1 MYWTA
6 SENVAELNDTIC
18 AVATRAGG
26 ALGVVRV
33 SGPDAIRI
41 TDSIFRSASGHP
53 LASAAPYTLTFG
65 QITDADGTVIDQV
78 LVSVFRAPRSFTG
91 QDSTEISCHGS
102 AYILQ
107 KVSQLLISKGCRQ
120 AGPGEFTQR
129 AFLNGKMDLSQAEAV
144 ADLIASTSAASHR
157 LAMNQMKGG
166 FSRELRNLRDRL
178 LQFTSLIELELDFS
192 EEDVEFADRTQLEQ
206 LAAQIDQII
215 TRLADSFSTGDA
227 IRNGVPVAIIGQ
239 TNTGK
244 STLLNQLLHDDRAL
258 VSDIQGTTRDSIED
272 TTTIGGVLFRF
283 IDTAG
288 IRQTTDTVES
298 MGIERSYQ
306 KARQASIILWMTD
319 ASHPA
324 DTETEQTIKRLA
336 EGKHLII
343 IHNKCD
349 DSATLRTPT
358 DTEVWISAKYGYGM
372 EALGDLL
379 VKAAAIP
386 QISEQDVIVTNMRH
400 YESLIKAQE
409 CIQRVR
415 QGLTDRISG
424 DFLSQ
429 DIRQCIHHLSTIT
442 GDITTDDILGN
453 IFQHFCIGK

>member
-1 MYWTA
+1 MT
-6 SENVAELNDTIC
+6 LNDDTIC
-18 AVATRAGG
+18 AVATRPGG
-26 ALGVVRV
+26 ALGIVRV
-33 SGPDAIRI
+33 SGPEAIRL
-41 TDSIFRSASGHP
+41 TDSIFRAASGHP
-53 LASAAPYTLTFG
+53 LASAAPYTLSFG
-65 QITDADGTVIDQV
+65 QIVDGTGSIIDEV
-78 LVSVFRAPRSFTG
+78 LISVFRAPHSFTG

-102 AYILQ
+102 AYILEQ
-107 KVSQLLISKGCRQ
+107 VCRLLLEAGCRQ
-120 AGPGEFTQR
+120 AEPGEFTQR
-129 AFLNGKMDLSQAEAV
+129 AFLAGKMDLSQAEAV
-144 ADLIASTSAASHR
+144 ADLIASTSAASHH

-166 FSRELRNLRDRL
+166 FSRELRNLRDQL

-192 EEDVEFADRTQLEQ
+192 EEDVEFADRSQLEQ
-206 LAAQIDQII
+206 LAKQIDQII
-215 TRLADSFSTGDA
+215 GRLADSFSTGDA
-227 IRNGVPVAIIGQ
+227 IRNGVPVAIIGE

-288 IRQTTDTVES
+288 LRQTTDTVES
-298 MGIERSYQ
+298 MGIERSYR
-306 KARQASIILWMTD
+306 KAREASIILWMTD
-319 ASHPA
+319 ASHPVDEA
-324 DTETEQTIKRLA
+324 TRQTISKLSQ
-336 EGKHLII
+336 GKHLIT

-349 DSATLRTPT
+349 DPASAPAPT
-358 DTEVWISAKYGYGM
+358 DSEVWISAKYGYGM
-372 EALGDLL
+372 EALNDLL

-386 QISEQDVIVTNMRH
+386 QISEQDVIVTNLRH
-400 YESLIKAQE
+400 YESLVKAQE
-409 CIQRVR
+409 CIRRVR

>member
-1 MYWTA
+1 MT
-6 SENVAELNDTIC
+6 EINDTIC
-18 AVATRAGG
+18 AVATRQGG

-41 TDSIFRSASGHP
+41 TDSIFNSASHHP
-53 LASAAPYTLTFG
+53 LASASPYTLSYG
-65 QITDADGTVIDQV
+65 QIIDKDGTPVDDV
-78 LVSVFRAPRSFTG
+78 LVSVFRAPHSFTG

-107 KVSQLLISKGCRQ
+107 HVCRLLIDAGCRQ
-120 AGPGEFTQR
+120 AEPGEYTQR

-166 FSRELRNLRDRL
+166 FSRELRALRDQL

-192 EEDVEFADRTQLEQ
+192 EEDVEFADRSQLEQ
-206 LAAQIDQII
+206 LATNIDELI
-215 TRLADSFSTGDA
+215 TRLADSFSTGNA

-298 MGIERSYQ
+298 MGIERSYR
-306 KARQASIILWMTD
+306 KAREASIILWMTD
-319 ASHPA
+319 EKHPS
-324 DTETEQTIKRLA
+324 DPETESKILELSA
-336 EGKHLII
+336 GKHLIRV
-343 IHNKCD
+343 HNKCD
-349 DSATLRTPT
+349 DAKSLPRPT
-358 DTEVWISAKYGYGM
+358 DTDVWISAKYGYG
-372 EALGDLL
+372 LQGLNDLL

-386 QISEQDVIVTNMRH
+386 EIGEQDVIVTNMRH
-400 YESLIKAQE
+400 YESLVKAQE
-409 CIQRVR
+409 CIRRVR

-424 DFLSQ
+424 EFLSQ

-442 GDITTDDILGN
+442 GDITTDEILGN

>member
-1 MYWTA
+1 MTI
-6 SENVAELNDTIC
+6 NDDTIC
-18 AVATRAGG
+18 AVATRPGG
-26 ALGVVRV
+26 ALGIVRV
-33 SGPDAIRI
+33 SGPEAIRL
-41 TDSIFRSASGHP
+41 TDSIFRAASGHP
-53 LASAAPYTLTFG
+53 FASAAPYTLSYG
-65 QITDADGTVIDQV
+65 QIVDTDGSTVDDV
-78 LVSVFRAPRSFTG
+78 LISVFRAPHSFTG

-120 AGPGEFTQR
+120 AEPGEYTQR
-129 AFLNGKMDLSQAEAV
+129 AFLAGKMDLSQAEAV

-166 FSRELRNLRDRL
+166 FSRELRNLRDQL
-178 LQFTSLIELELDFS
+178 LKFTSLIELELDFS
-192 EEDVEFADRTQLEQ
+192 EEDVEFADRSQLEQ
-206 LAAQIDQII
+206 LAEQIDQII
-215 TRLADSFSTGDA
+215 GRLADSFSTGDA
-227 IRNGVPVAIIGQ
+227 IRNGVPVAIIGE

-288 IRQTTDTVES
+288 IRQTTDAVES
-298 MGIERSYQ
+298 MGIERSYR
-306 KARQASIILWMTD
+306 KAREASIILWMTD

-324 DTETEQTIKRLA
+324 DDATRQTIGELSQ
-336 EGKHLII
+336 GKHLIT

-349 DSATLRTPT
+349 DPASAPAPT
-358 DTEVWISAKYGYGM
+358 DSEVWISAKYGYGM
-372 EALGDLL
+372 EALSDLL

-386 QISEQDVIVTNMRH
+386 EISDQDVIVTNLRH

-409 CIQRVR
+409 CIRRVR
-415 QGLTDRISG
+415 QGLSDRISG

-429 DIRQCIHHLSTIT
+429 DIRQCIHHLSSIT
-442 GDITTDDILGN
+442 GDITTDQILGN
-453 IFQHFCIGK
+453 IFSHFCIGK

>member
-1 MYWTA
+1 VT
-6 SENVAELNDTIC
+6 LNDDTIC
-18 AVATRAGG
+18 AVATRPGG
-26 ALGVVRV
+26 ALGIVRV
-33 SGPDAIRI
+33 SGPEAIRL
-41 TDSIFRSASGHP
+41 TDSIFRAASGHP
-53 LASAAPYTLTFG
+53 LASAAPYTLSFG
-65 QITDADGTVIDQV
+65 QIVDGTGSIIDEV
-78 LVSVFRAPRSFTG
+78 LISVFRAPHSFTG

-102 AYILQ
+102 AYILEQ
-107 KVSQLLISKGCRQ
+107 VCRLLLEAGCRQ
-120 AGPGEFTQR
+120 AEPGEFTQR
-129 AFLNGKMDLSQAEAV
+129 AFLAGKMDLSQAEAV
-144 ADLIASTSAASHR
+144 ADLIASTSAASHH

-166 FSRELRNLRDRL
+166 FSRELRNLRDQL

-192 EEDVEFADRTQLEQ
+192 EEDVEFADRSQLEQ
-206 LAAQIDQII
+206 LAKQIDQII
-215 TRLADSFSTGDA
+215 GRLADSFSTGDA
-227 IRNGVPVAIIGQ
+227 IRNGVPVAIIGE

-288 IRQTTDTVES
+288 LRQTTDTVES
-298 MGIERSYQ
+298 MGIERSYR
-306 KARQASIILWMTD
+306 KAREASIILWMTD
-319 ASHPA
+319 ASHPVDEA
-324 DTETEQTIKRLA
+324 TRQTISKLSQ
-336 EGKHLII
+336 GKHLIT

-349 DSATLRTPT
+349 DPASAPAPT
-358 DTEVWISAKYGYGM
+358 DSEVWISAKYGYGM
-372 EALGDLL
+372 EALNDLL

-386 QISEQDVIVTNMRH
+386 QISEQDVIVTNLRH
-400 YESLIKAQE
+400 YESLVKAQE
-409 CIQRVR
+409 CIRRVR

>member
-1 MYWTA
+1 
-6 SENVAELNDTIC
+6 
-18 AVATRAGG
+18 
-26 ALGVVRV
+26 VVRV

-41 TDSIFRSASGHP
+41 TDSIFRSASRHP
-53 LASAAPYTLTFG
+53 LASAAPYSLCYG
-65 QITDADGTVIDQV
+65 QITDASGNAVDDV
-78 LVSVFRAPRSFTG
+78 LVSIFRAPHSFTG

-107 KVSQLLISKGCRQ
+107 KVCQLLIDAGCRQ
-120 AGPGEFTQR
+120 AEPGEFTQR
-129 AFLNGKMDLSQAEAV
+129 AFMNGKMDLSQAEAV

-166 FSRELRNLRDRL
+166 FSRELRSLRDQL

-192 EEDVEFADRTQLEQ
+192 EEDVEFADRSQLEQ
-206 LAAQIDQII
+206 LAANIDELI
-215 TRLADSFSTGDA
+215 TRLAESFSTGNA
-227 IRNGVPVAIIGQ
+227 IRKGVPVAIIGQ

-288 IRQTTDTVES
+288 LRQTTDTVES
-298 MGIERSYQ
+298 MGIERSYR
-306 KARQASIILWMTD
+306 KAREASIILWMTD
-319 ASHPA
+319 EAHPA
-324 DTETEQTIKRLA
+324 DAETERKIRELSA
-336 EGKHLII
+336 GKHLIRV
-343 IHNKCD
+343 HNKCD
-349 DSATLRTPT
+349 DAATLPAPT
-358 DTEVWISAKYGYGM
+358 DTEVWISAKYGYGLK
-372 EALGDLL
+372 ELGDLL

-386 QISEQDVIVTNMRH
+386 EISQQDVIVTNLRH
-400 YESLIKAQE
+400 YESLVKAQE
-409 CIQRVR
+409 CIRRVR

-429 DIRQCIHHLSTIT
+429 DIRQCIHHLSAIT
-442 GDITTDDILGN
+442 GDITTDEVLGN
-453 IFQHFCIGK
+453 IFSHFCIGK

>member
-1 MYWTA
+1 MT
-6 SENVAELNDTIC
+6 ELNDTIC

-33 SGPDAIRI
+33 SGPDAIRL
-41 TDSIFRSASGHP
+41 TDSIFRSVSKHP
-53 LASAAPYTLTFG
+53 LASAEPYSLCYG
-65 QITDADGTVIDQV
+65 HIIDADGSAVDDV
-78 LVSVFRAPRSFTG
+78 LVSVFRAPHSFTG

-102 AYILQ
+102 AYISQ
-107 KVSQLLISKGCRQ
+107 KVCQLLIDKGCRQ
-120 AGPGEFTQR
+120 AEPGEYTQR
-129 AFLNGKMDLSQAEAV
+129 AFLAGKMDLSQAEAV

-166 FSRELRNLRDRL
+166 FSRELRSLRDQL

-192 EEDVEFADRTQLEQ
+192 EEDVEFADRSQLEQ
-206 LAAQIDQII
+206 LASQIDQVIG
-215 TRLADSFSTGDA
+215 RLADSFSTGDA

-288 IRQTTDTVES
+288 IRQTSDTVET
-298 MGIERSYQ
+298 MGIERSYR
-306 KARQASIILWMTD
+306 KAHEASIILWMTD
-319 ASHPA
+319 EQHPSDA
-324 DTETEQTIKRLA
+324 ETESKIRELS
-336 EGKHLII
+336 EGKHLIRV
-343 IHNKCD
+343 HNKCD
-349 DSATLRTPT
+349 DATSLPAPT
-358 DTEVWISAKYGYGM
+358 DTDVWISAKYGYG
-372 EALGDLL
+372 LQQLNDLL

-400 YESLIKAQE
+400 YESLVKAQE
-409 CIQRVR
+409 CIGRVR
-415 QGLTDRISG
+415 QGLADRISG

-453 IFQHFCIGK
+453 IFSHFCIGK

>member
-1 MYWTA
+1 M
-6 SENVAELNDTIC
+6 
-18 AVATRAGG
+18 
-26 ALGVVRV
+26 VRV
-33 SGPDAIRI
+33 SGPDAIRL

-53 LASAAPYTLTFG
+53 LASAAPYTLSYG
-65 QITDADGTVIDQV
+65 QIVESDGSTVDDV
-78 LVSVFRAPRSFTG
+78 LVSVFRAPHSFTG

-102 AYILQ
+102 QYILQ
-107 KVSQLLISKGCRQ
+107 KVCRLLIDAGCRQ
-120 AGPGEFTQR
+120 ANPGEYTQR
-129 AFLNGKMDLSQAEAV
+129 AFLAGKMDLSQAEAV

-166 FSRELRNLRDRL
+166 FSRELRTLRDQL

-192 EEDVEFADRTQLEQ
+192 EEDVEFADRSQLEQ
-206 LAAQIDQII
+206 LAEQIEQVI
-215 TRLADSFSTGDA
+215 TRLAQSFSTGDA

-258 VSDIQGTTRDSIED
+258 VSDVQGTTRDSIED

-288 IRQTTDTVES
+288 IRQTADTVES
-298 MGIERSYQ
+298 MGIERSYR
-306 KARQASIILWMTD
+306 KAREASIILWMTD
-319 ASHPA
+319 ESHPV
-324 DTETEQTIKRLA
+324 DPETEKTIGELSQ
-336 EGKHLII
+336 GKHLIK

-349 DSATLRTPT
+349 DAAALPAPT
-358 DTEVWISAKYGYGM
+358 DGEVWISAKYGYG
-372 EALGDLL
+372 LQQLNDLL

-400 YESLIKAQE
+400 YESLVKAQE
-409 CIQRVR
+409 CIRSVR

-442 GDITTDDILGN
+442 GDITTDDVLGN

>member
-1 MYWTA
+1 MTDI
-6 SENVAELNDTIC
+6 NDTIC

-33 SGPDAIRI
+33 SGPDAIRL
-41 TDSIFRSASGHP
+41 TDSIFRSASRHP
-53 LASAAPYTLTFG
+53 LASAAPYTLCYG
-65 QITDADGTVIDQV
+65 QIVDGTGSVIDDV

-102 AYILQ
+102 QYILQ
-107 KVSQLLISKGCRQ
+107 KVCQLLINAGCRQ
-120 AGPGEFTQR
+120 AEPGEYTQR

-166 FSRELRNLRDRL
+166 FSRELRSLRDQL

-192 EEDVEFADRTQLEQ
+192 EEDVEFADRSQLEQ
-206 LAAQIDQII
+206 LAEQIEQVI
-215 TRLADSFSTGDA
+215 TRLANSFSTGDA

-298 MGIERSYQ
+298 MGIERSYR
-306 KARQASIILWMTD
+306 KAREASIILWMTD
-319 ASHPA
+319 EAHPA
-324 DTETEQTIKRLA
+324 DAETENKILELSA
-336 EGKHLII
+336 GKHLIRV
-343 IHNKCD
+343 HNKCD
-349 DSATLRTPT
+349 DASALPQPT
-358 DTEVWISAKYGYGM
+358 DTDVWISAKYGYG
-372 EALGDLL
+372 LQQLNDLL

-386 QISEQDVIVTNMRH
+386 EISEQDVIVTNMRH

-409 CIQRVR
+409 CIRRVR
-415 QGLTDRISG
+415 QGLRDRISG

-442 GDITTDDILGN
+442 GDITTDQILGN

>member
-1 MYWTA
+1 MT
-6 SENVAELNDTIC
+6 LNDDTIC
-18 AVATRAGG
+18 AVATRPGG
-26 ALGVVRV
+26 ALGIVRV
-33 SGPDAIRI
+33 SGPEAIRL
-41 TDSIFRSASGHP
+41 TDSIFRSASKHP
-53 LASAAPYTLTFG
+53 LASANPYSLSYG
-65 QITDADGTVIDQV
+65 QIVDADGTTVDDV
-78 LVSVFRAPRSFTG
+78 LISVFRAPHSFTG

-102 AYILQ
+102 QYILQ
-107 KVSQLLISKGCRQ
+107 KVCQLLINAGCRQ
-120 AGPGEFTQR
+120 AEPGEYTQR
-129 AFLNGKMDLSQAEAV
+129 AFLAGKMDLSQAEAV

-166 FSRELRNLRDRL
+166 FSRELRNLRDQL

-192 EEDVEFADRTQLEQ
+192 EEDVEFADRSQLEQ
-206 LAAQIDQII
+206 LAEQIDQII

-298 MGIERSYQ
+298 MGIERSYR
-306 KARQASIILWMTD
+306 KAREASIILWMTD
-319 ASHPA
+319 EAHPA
-324 DTETEQTIKRLA
+324 DDETESKIRELSD
-336 EGKHLII
+336 GKYLIR

-349 DSATLRTPT
+349 DAAALPAPT
-358 DTEVWISAKYGYGM
+358 DTDVWISAKYGYGM
-372 EALGDLL
+372 EALNNLL

-400 YESLIKAQE
+400 YESLVKAQE
-409 CIQRVR
+409 CIRRVR
-415 QGLTDRISG
+415 QGLKDRISG

-429 DIRQCIHHLSTIT
+429 DIRQCIHHLSSIT
-442 GDITTDDILGN
+442 GDITTDQILGN
-453 IFQHFCIGK
+453 IFSHFCIGK

>member
-1 MYWTA
+1 VT
-6 SENVAELNDTIC
+6 LNDDTIC

-33 SGPDAIRI
+33 SGPDAIRL
-41 TDSIFRSASGHP
+41 TDSIFRSASKHP
-53 LASAAPYTLTFG
+53 LASAAPYSLCYG
-65 QITDADGTVIDQV
+65 QIVDGTGAVIDDV
-78 LVSVFRAPRSFTG
+78 LVSVFRAPHSFTG
-91 QDSTEISCHGS
+91 QDSTEIYCHGS
-102 AYILQ
+102 QYILQ
-107 KVSQLLISKGCRQ
+107 RICQLLINAGCRQ
-120 AGPGEFTQR
+120 AEPGEYTQR

-166 FSRELRNLRDRL
+166 FSRELRSLRDQL

-192 EEDVEFADRTQLEQ
+192 EEDVEFADRSQLEQ
-206 LAAQIDQII
+206 LAAQIDDII
-215 TRLADSFSTGDA
+215 TRLAQSFSTGDA

-298 MGIERSYQ
+298 MGIERSYR
-306 KARQASIILWMTD
+306 KAREASIILWMTD
-319 ASHPA
+319 EAHPA
-324 DTETEQTIKRLA
+324 DAETEKTIGELS
-336 EGKHLII
+336 EGKHLIKV
-343 IHNKCD
+343 HNKCD
-349 DSATLRTPT
+349 DAYALPQPT
-358 DTEVWISAKYGYGM
+358 DTDVWISAKYGYGL
-372 EALGDLL
+372 EQLNNLL

-386 QISEQDVIVTNMRH
+386 EISEQDVIVTNMRH

-409 CIQRVR
+409 CIRRVR
-415 QGLTDRISG
+415 QGLKDRISG

-453 IFQHFCIGK
+453 IFSHFCVGK

>member
-1 MYWTA
+1 
-6 SENVAELNDTIC
+6 
-18 AVATRAGG
+18 VATRAGG

-33 SGPDAIRI
+33 SGPDAIRL
-41 TDSIFRSASGHP
+41 TDSIFRSASRHP
-53 LASAAPYTLTFG
+53 LASAAPYTLCYG
-65 QITDADGTVIDQV
+65 QIADGTGSVIDDV

-102 AYILQ
+102 QYILQ
-107 KVSQLLISKGCRQ
+107 KVCQLLINAGCRQ
-120 AGPGEFTQR
+120 AEPGEFTQR

-166 FSRELRNLRDRL
+166 FSRELRSLRDQL

-192 EEDVEFADRTQLEQ
+192 EEDVEFADRSQLEQ
-206 LAAQIDQII
+206 LAEQIDQII
-215 TRLADSFSTGDA
+215 TRLAQSFSTGDA

-298 MGIERSYQ
+298 MGIERSYR
-306 KARQASIILWMTD
+306 KAREASIILWMTD
-319 ASHPA
+319 EKHPS
-324 DTETEQTIKRLA
+324 DPETESKILELSA
-336 EGKHLII
+336 GKHLIRV
-343 IHNKCD
+343 HNKCD
-349 DSATLRTPT
+349 DAKSLPRPT
-358 DTEVWISAKYGYGM
+358 DTDVWISAKYSYG
-372 EALGDLL
+372 LQQLNDLL

-386 QISEQDVIVTNMRH
+386 EISDQDVIVTNMRH
-400 YESLIKAQE
+400 YESLVKAQE
-409 CIQRVR
+409 CIRRVR
-415 QGLTDRISG
+415 QGLKDRISG

-442 GDITTDDILGN
+442 GDITTDQILGN
-453 IFQHFCIGK
+453 IFRHLCIGK

>member
-1 MYWTA
+1 MT
-6 SENVAELNDTIC
+6 ELNDTIC

-26 ALGVVRV
+26 ALGVVRI
-33 SGPDAIRI
+33 SGPDAIRL
-41 TDSIFRSASGHP
+41 TDSIFRSTSGHP
-53 LASAAPYTLTFG
+53 LASASPYTLSYG
-65 QITDADGTVIDQV
+65 QIINTDGTVVDDV
-78 LVSVFRAPRSFTG
+78 LVSVFRAPHSFTG

-107 KVSQLLISKGCRQ
+107 KVSQLLINKGCRQ
-120 AGPGEFTQR
+120 AEPGEYTQR

-166 FSRELRNLRDRL
+166 FSRELRNLRDQL

-192 EEDVEFADRTQLEQ
+192 EEDVEFADRSQLEQ

-288 IRQTTDTVES
+288 IRQTSDTIET
-298 MGIERSYQ
+298 MGIERSYR
-306 KARQASIILWMTD
+306 KAREASIILWMTD
-319 ASHPA
+319 AAHPA
-324 DTETEQTIKRLA
+324 DAETEQTIRELS
-336 EGKHLII
+336 EGKHLIT

-349 DSATLRTPT
+349 DPDTLPVPT
-358 DTEVWISAKYGYGM
+358 DSEVWISAKYGYGM
-372 EALGDLL
+372 EALNSLL

-409 CIQRVR
+409 CIRRVR
-415 QGLTDRISG
+415 QGLSDRISG

>member
-41 TDSIFRSASGHP
+41 TDSIFSSASGHP
-53 LASAAPYTLTFG
+53 LASAAPYTLSFG

-107 KVSQLLISKGCRQ
+107 KVIQMLISKGCRQ

-166 FSRELRNLRDRL
+166 FSRELRNLRDQL

-192 EEDVEFADRTQLEQ
+192 EEDVEFADRTRLEQ

-215 TRLADSFSTGDA
+215 TRLAYSFSTGDA

-372 EALGDLL
+372 EALNDLL
-379 VKAAAIP
+379 VNAAAIP

-415 QGLTDRISG
+415 QGLTDHISG

>member
-1 MYWTA
+1 MTDF
-6 SENVAELNDTIC
+6 NDTIC

-33 SGPDAIRI
+33 SGPDAIRL
-41 TDSIFRSASGHP
+41 TDCIFRSASKHP
-53 LASAAPYTLTFG
+53 LASAEPYSLSYG
-65 QITDADGTVIDQV
+65 QIIGADGTPVDDVI
-78 LVSVFRAPRSFTG
+78 VSVFRAPHSFTG

-102 AYILQ
+102 QYILQ
-107 KVSQLLISKGCRQ
+107 KVCQLLINAGCRQ
-120 AGPGEFTQR
+120 AQPGEYTQR
-129 AFLNGKMDLSQAEAV
+129 AFLAGKMDLSQAEAV

-166 FSRELRNLRDRL
+166 FSRQLRSLRDQL

-192 EEDVEFADRTQLEQ
+192 EEDVEFADRSQLGQ
-206 LAAQIDQII
+206 LACDIDIII

-227 IRNGVPVAIIGQ
+227 IRNGVPVAIIGR

-288 IRQTTDTVES
+288 IRRTTDAVES
-298 MGIERSYQ
+298 MGIERSYR

-319 ASHPA
+319 DSHPEDP
-324 DTETEQTIKRLA
+324 DTDKTISELSQ
-336 EGKHLII
+336 GKHLIK

-349 DSATLRTPT
+349 DASALPAPT
-358 DTEVWISAKYGYGM
+358 DSEVWISAKYGHGM
-372 EALGDLL
+372 QQLDDLL

-386 QISEQDVIVTNMRH
+386 QISEQDIIVTNMRH

-409 CIQRVR
+409 CIRRVR
-415 QGLTDRISG
+415 QGLTDHISG
-424 DFLSQ
+424 DLLSQ

-442 GDITTDDILGN
+442 GDITTDQILGN
-453 IFQHFCIGK
+453 IFSHFCVGK

>member
-1 MYWTA
+1 MT
-6 SENVAELNDTIC
+6 EINDTIC
-18 AVATRAGG
+18 AVATRQGG

-41 TDSIFRSASGHP
+41 TDSIFKSASHHP
-53 LASAAPYTLTFG
+53 LASASPYTLSYG
-65 QITDADGTVIDQV
+65 QIIDKDGTPVDDV
-78 LVSVFRAPRSFTG
+78 LVSVFRAPHSFTG

-107 KVSQLLISKGCRQ
+107 RVCRLLIDSGCRQ
-120 AGPGEFTQR
+120 AEPGEYTQR

-166 FSRELRNLRDRL
+166 FSRELRALRNQL

-192 EEDVEFADRTQLEQ
+192 EEDVEFADRSQLEQ
-206 LAAQIDQII
+206 LATNIDELI
-215 TRLADSFSTGDA
+215 TRLADSFSTGNA

-298 MGIERSYQ
+298 MGIERSYR
-306 KARQASIILWMTD
+306 KAREASIILWMTD
-319 ASHPA
+319 HAHTSNP
-324 DTETEQTIKRLA
+324 ETEQTISQLSQ
-336 EGKHLII
+336 GKYLIKV
-343 IHNKCD
+343 HNKCD
-349 DSATLRTPT
+349 HLATLPAPT
-358 DTEVWISAKYGYGM
+358 DSEVWISAKYGYGIK
-372 EALGDLL
+372 ELGDLL

-386 QISEQDVIVTNMRH
+386 EISEQDVIVTNMRH
-400 YESLIKAQE
+400 YESLVKAQE
-409 CIQRVR
+409 CIRRVR

-442 GDITTDDILGN
+442 GDITTDEILGN

>member
-1 MYWTA
+1 M
-6 SENVAELNDTIC
+6 
-18 AVATRAGG
+18 
-26 ALGVVRV
+26 
-33 SGPDAIRI
+33 
-41 TDSIFRSASGHP
+41 
-53 LASAAPYTLTFG
+53 
-65 QITDADGTVIDQV
+65 
-78 LVSVFRAPRSFTG
+78 
-91 QDSTEISCHGS
+91 
-102 AYILQ
+102 
-107 KVSQLLISKGCRQ
+107 
-120 AGPGEFTQR
+120 
-129 AFLNGKMDLSQAEAV
+129 NGKMDLSQAEAV

-166 FSRELRNLRDRL
+166 FSRELRALRDQL

-192 EEDVEFADRTQLEQ
+192 EEDVEFADRSKLEQ
-206 LAAQIDQII
+206 LAAQIDDII

-272 TTTIGGVLFRF
+272 TTTISGVLFRF

-288 IRQTTDTVES
+288 IRQTTDTIES
-298 MGIERSYQ
+298 MGIERSYI

-319 ASHPA
+319 AAHPS
-324 DTETEQTIKRLA
+324 DPETESKIRELSH
-336 EGKHLII
+336 GKQLIRV
-343 IHNKCD
+343 HNKCD
-349 DSATLRTPT
+349 DASALPAPT
-358 DTEVWISAKYGYGM
+358 DSEVWISAKYGYGLK
-372 EALGDLL
+372 ELGDLL
-379 VKAAAIP
+379 IKAAAIP
-386 QISEQDVIVTNMRH
+386 EISQQDVIVTNMRH
-400 YESLIKAQE
+400 YESLVKAQE
-409 CIQRVR
+409 CIRRVR

-442 GDITTDDILGN
+442 GDITTDEILGN

>member
-1 MYWTA
+1 MT
-6 SENVAELNDTIC
+6 EIDDTIC

-33 SGPDAIRI
+33 SGPDAIRL

-53 LASAAPYTLTFG
+53 LASAAPYTLSYG
-65 QITDADGTVIDQV
+65 QIVESDGSAVDDV
-78 LVSVFRAPRSFTG
+78 LVSVFRAPHSFTG

-102 AYILQ
+102 QYILQ
-107 KVSQLLISKGCRQ
+107 KVCRLLIDAGCRQ
-120 AGPGEFTQR
+120 ANPGEYTQR
-129 AFLNGKMDLSQAEAV
+129 AFLAGKMDLSQAEAV

-166 FSRELRNLRDRL
+166 FSRELRTLRDQL

-192 EEDVEFADRTQLEQ
+192 EEDVEFADRSQLEQ
-206 LAAQIDQII
+206 LAEQIEQII

-258 VSDIQGTTRDSIED
+258 VSDVQGTTRDSIED

-298 MGIERSYQ
+298 MGIERSYR
-306 KARQASIILWMTD
+306 KAREASIILWMTD
-319 ASHPA
+319 ESHPSDA
-324 DTETEQTIKRLA
+324 ETESKIRQLS
-336 EGKHLII
+336 EGKHLIRV
-343 IHNKCD
+343 HNKCD
-349 DSATLRTPT
+349 SESLPAPT
-358 DTEVWISAKYGYGM
+358 DGEVWISAKYGYG
-372 EALGDLL
+372 LQGLNDLL

-400 YESLIKAQE
+400 YESLVKAQE
-409 CIQRVR
+409 CIRRVR

-429 DIRQCIHHLSTIT
+429 DIRQCIHHLSSIT
-442 GDITTDDILGN
+442 GDITTDQILGN

>member
-1 MYWTA
+1 MTV
-6 SENVAELNDTIC
+6 NDDTIC
-18 AVATRAGG
+18 AVATRPGG
-26 ALGVVRV
+26 ALGIVRV
-33 SGPDAIRI
+33 SGPEAIRL
-41 TDSIFRSASGHP
+41 TDSIYRAASGHP
-53 LASAAPYTLTFG
+53 LASAAPYTLSFG
-65 QITDADGTVIDQV
+65 QIVDADGSIVDEV
-78 LVSVFRAPRSFTG
+78 LISVFRAPHSFTG

-120 AGPGEFTQR
+120 AEPGEYTQR
-129 AFLNGKMDLSQAEAV
+129 AFLAGKMDLSQAEAV

-166 FSRELRNLRDRL
+166 FSRELRNLRDQL

-192 EEDVEFADRTQLEQ
+192 EEDVEFADRSQLEKFAQ
-206 LAAQIDQII
+206 QIDQII
-215 TRLADSFSTGDA
+215 GRLADSFSTGDA
-227 IRNGVPVAIIGQ
+227 IRNGVPVAIIGE

-288 IRQTTDTVES
+288 LRQTTDAVES
-298 MGIERSYQ
+298 MGIERSYR
-306 KARQASIILWMTD
+306 KAREASIILWMTD
-319 ASHPA
+319 ASHPVDEA
-324 DTETEQTIKRLA
+324 TRQTISELSQ
-336 EGKHLII
+336 GKHLIT

-349 DSATLRTPT
+349 DPASAPAPT
-358 DTEVWISAKYGYGM
+358 ESEVWISAKYGYGM

-386 QISEQDVIVTNMRH
+386 QISEQDVIVTNLRH
-400 YESLIKAQE
+400 YESLVKAQE
-409 CIQRVR
+409 CIKRVR

-442 GDITTDDILGN
+442 GDITTDDVLGN

>member
-1 MYWTA
+1 M
-6 SENVAELNDTIC
+6 
-18 AVATRAGG
+18 
-26 ALGVVRV
+26 VRV
-33 SGPDAIRI
+33 SGPDAIRL
-41 TDSIFRSASGHP
+41 TDSIFRSVSKHP
-53 LASAAPYTLTFG
+53 LASATPYTLCYG
-65 QITDADGTVIDQV
+65 QIVDGTGAVIDDV

-102 AYILQ
+102 SYILQ
-107 KVSQLLISKGCRQ
+107 QVCRLLIDAGCRQ
-120 AGPGEFTQR
+120 AEPGEYTQR
-129 AFLNGKMDLSQAEAV
+129 AFLAGKMDLSQAEAV

-166 FSRELRNLRDRL
+166 FSRELRSLRDQL

-192 EEDVEFADRTQLEQ
+192 EEDVEFADRSQLEQ
-206 LAAQIDQII
+206 LAAQIEQVI

-272 TTTIGGVLFRF
+272 TTTIGGLLFRF

-298 MGIERSYQ
+298 MGIERSYR
-306 KARQASIILWMTD
+306 KAREASIILWMTD
-319 ASHPA
+319 EAHPA
-324 DTETEQTIKRLA
+324 DAETEKTILELA
-336 EGKHLII
+336 HGKHLIRV
-343 IHNKCD
+343 HNKCD
-349 DSATLRTPT
+349 DASALPQPT
-358 DTEVWISAKYGYGM
+358 DTDVWISAKYGHG
-372 EALGDLL
+372 LQQLNDFL

-386 QISEQDVIVTNMRH
+386 EISEQDVIVTNMRH
-400 YESLIKAQE
+400 YESLINAQE
-409 CIQRVR
+409 CIRRVR
-415 QGLTDRISG
+415 QGLKDRISG

-429 DIRQCIHHLSTIT
+429 DIRQCIHHLSQIT

-453 IFQHFCIGK
+453 IFSHFCVGK

>member
-1 MYWTA
+1 MT
-6 SENVAELNDTIC
+6 EIDDTIC
-18 AVATRAGG
+18 AVATRPGG
-26 ALGVVRV
+26 ALGVVRI
-33 SGPDAIRI
+33 SGPDAIRL
-41 TDSIFRSASGHP
+41 TDSIFRSASKHP
-53 LASAAPYTLTFG
+53 LASTRSYSLCYG
-65 QITDADGTVIDQV
+65 QIVDGTGAVIDDV
-78 LVSVFRAPRSFTG
+78 LVSVFRAPHSFTG

-102 AYILQ
+102 QYILQ
-107 KVSQLLISKGCRQ
+107 RICQLLINAGCRQ
-120 AGPGEFTQR
+120 AEPGEYTQR

-166 FSRELRNLRDRL
+166 FSRELRSLRDQL

-192 EEDVEFADRTQLEQ
+192 EEDVEFADRSQLEQ
-206 LAAQIDQII
+206 LAAQIDDII
-215 TRLADSFSTGDA
+215 TRLAQSFSTGYA

-272 TTTIGGVLFRF
+272 TTTISGVLFRF

-298 MGIERSYQ
+298 MGIERSYR
-306 KARQASIILWMTD
+306 KAREASIILWMTD
-319 ASHPA
+319 EAHPS
-324 DTETEQTIKRLA
+324 DPETEQTISELSQ
-336 EGKHLII
+336 GKQLIRV
-343 IHNKCD
+343 HNKCD
-349 DSATLRTPT
+349 DAATLPRPT
-358 DTEVWISAKYGYGM
+358 DTEVWISAKYGYGLK
-372 EALGDLL
+372 ELGDIL

-386 QISEQDVIVTNMRH
+386 EISQQDVIVTNLRH

-409 CIQRVR
+409 CIRRVR
-415 QGLTDRISG
+415 QGLSDHISG

-429 DIRQCIHHLSTIT
+429 DIRQCIHHLSSIT
-442 GDITTDDILGN
+442 GDITTDQILGN

>member
-1 MYWTA
+1 MT
-6 SENVAELNDTIC
+6 EINDTIC
-18 AVATRAGG
+18 AVATRQGG

-33 SGPDAIRI
+33 SGPDAVRI
-41 TDSIFRSASGHP
+41 TDSIFKSASHHP
-53 LASAAPYTLTFG
+53 LASASPYTLSYG
-65 QITDADGTVIDQV
+65 QIIDKDGTPVDDV
-78 LVSVFRAPRSFTG
+78 LVSVFRAPHSFTG

-107 KVSQLLISKGCRQ
+107 RVCRLLIDAGCRQ
-120 AGPGEFTQR
+120 AEPGEYTQR

-166 FSRELRNLRDRL
+166 FSRELRALRDQL

-192 EEDVEFADRTQLEQ
+192 EEDVEFADRSQLEQ
-206 LAAQIDQII
+206 LATNIDELI
-215 TRLADSFSTGDA
+215 TRLADSFSTGNA

-298 MGIERSYQ
+298 MGIERSYR
-306 KARQASIILWMTD
+306 KAREASIILWMTD
-319 ASHPA
+319 EKHPS
-324 DTETEQTIKRLA
+324 DPETESKILELSA
-336 EGKHLII
+336 GKHLIRV
-343 IHNKCD
+343 HNKCD
-349 DSATLRTPT
+349 DAKSLPQPT
-358 DTEVWISAKYGYGM
+358 DTDVWISAKYGYG
-372 EALGDLL
+372 LQGLNDLL

-386 QISEQDVIVTNMRH
+386 EIGEQDVIVTNMRH
-400 YESLIKAQE
+400 YESLVKAQE
-409 CIQRVR
+409 CIRRVR

-424 DFLSQ
+424 EFLSQ

-442 GDITTDDILGN
+442 GDITTDEILGN

>member
-1 MYWTA
+1 MI
-6 SENVAELNDTIC
+6 LNDDTIC
-18 AVATRAGG
+18 AVATRPGG
-26 ALGVVRV
+26 ALGIVRV
-33 SGPDAIRI
+33 SGPDAIRL
-41 TDSIFRSASGHP
+41 TDSIFKSASGHP
-53 LASAAPYTLTFG
+53 LASASPYTLCYG
-65 QITDADGTVIDQV
+65 QITDSDGTVVDDV
-78 LVSVFRAPRSFTG
+78 LVSVFRAPHSFTG
-91 QDSTEISCHGS
+91 QDSTEVSCHGS

-107 KVSQLLISKGCRQ
+107 KVSQLLIDKGCRQ
-120 AGPGEFTQR
+120 AEPGDYTQR

-166 FSRELRNLRDRL
+166 FSRELRNLRDQL

-215 TRLADSFSTGDA
+215 TRLADSFCTGDA

-258 VSDIQGTTRDSIED
+258 VSDVQGTTRDSIED

-298 MGIERSYQ
+298 MGIERSYR
-306 KARQASIILWMTD
+306 KAREASIILWMTD
-319 ASHPA
+319 ASRPA
-324 DTETEQTIKRLA
+324 DDATRQTIIELSQ
-336 EGKHLII
+336 GKHLIT

-349 DSATLRTPT
+349 DPASMPTPT
-358 DTEVWISAKYGYGM
+358 ESEVWISAKYGYGM
-372 EALGDLL
+372 DSLHDIL

-386 QISEQDVIVTNMRH
+386 RISEQDVIVTNLRH

-409 CIQRVR
+409 CIKRVR
-415 QGLTDRISG
+415 QGLKDRISG

>member
-1 MYWTA
+1 M
-6 SENVAELNDTIC
+6 
-18 AVATRAGG
+18 
-26 ALGVVRV
+26 VRV
-33 SGPDAIRI
+33 SGPDAIRL
-41 TDSIFRSASGHP
+41 TDSIFRSVSKHP
-53 LASAAPYTLTFG
+53 LASAIPYTLCYG
-65 QITDADGTVIDQV
+65 QIVDGTGAVIDDV

-102 AYILQ
+102 SYILQ
-107 KVSQLLISKGCRQ
+107 QVCRLLIDAGCRQ
-120 AGPGEFTQR
+120 AEPGEYTQR
-129 AFLNGKMDLSQAEAV
+129 AFLAGKMDLSQAEAV

-166 FSRELRNLRDRL
+166 FSRELRSLRDQL

-192 EEDVEFADRTQLEQ
+192 EEDVEFADRSQLEQ
-206 LAAQIDQII
+206 LAEQIEQVI

-272 TTTIGGVLFRF
+272 TTTIDGVLFRF

-298 MGIERSYQ
+298 MGIERSYR
-306 KARQASIILWMTD
+306 KAREASIILWMTNE
-319 ASHPA
+319 AHPA
-324 DTETEQTIKRLA
+324 DAETEKTILELA
-336 EGKHLII
+336 HGKHLIRV
-343 IHNKCD
+343 HNKCD
-349 DSATLRTPT
+349 DASALPAPT
-358 DTEVWISAKYGYGM
+358 DTDVWISAKYGHG
-372 EALGDLL
+372 LQQLNDFL

-386 QISEQDVIVTNMRH
+386 EISEQDVIVTNMRH
-400 YESLIKAQE
+400 YESLVKAQE
-409 CIQRVR
+409 CILRVR
-415 QGLTDRISG
+415 QGLKDRISG

-429 DIRQCIHHLSTIT
+429 DIRQCIHHLSQIT

-453 IFQHFCIGK
+453 IFSHFCVGK

>member
-1 MYWTA
+1 MTQI
-6 SENVAELNDTIC
+6 NDTIC
-18 AVATRAGG
+18 AVATRQGG

-41 TDSIFRSASGHP
+41 TDSIFKSASNHP
-53 LASAAPYTLTFG
+53 LASASPYTLSYG
-65 QITDADGTVIDQV
+65 QIIDKDSTPIDDV
-78 LVSVFRAPRSFTG
+78 LVSVFRAPHSFTG

-107 KVSQLLISKGCRQ
+107 RVCRLLIDAGCRQ
-120 AGPGEFTQR
+120 AEPGEYTQR

-166 FSRELRNLRDRL
+166 FSRELRSLRDQL

-192 EEDVEFADRTQLEQ
+192 EEDVEFADRSQLEQ
-206 LAAQIDQII
+206 LAEQIDQII
-215 TRLADSFSTGDA
+215 TRLAQSFSTGDA

-298 MGIERSYQ
+298 MGIERSYR
-306 KARQASIILWMTD
+306 KAREASIILWMTD
-319 ASHPA
+319 EAHPS
-324 DTETEQTIKRLA
+324 DPETEQTISELSQ
-336 EGKHLII
+336 GKYLIKV
-343 IHNKCD
+343 HNKCD
-349 DSATLRTPT
+349 GLATLPAPT
-358 DTEVWISAKYGYGM
+358 DSEVWISSKYGYGLK
-372 EALGDLL
+372 ELGDLL

-386 QISEQDVIVTNMRH
+386 EISEQDVIVTNMRH
-400 YESLIKAQE
+400 YESLIKAKE
-409 CIQRVR
+409 CIRRVR

-442 GDITTDDILGN
+442 GDITTDEILGN
-453 IFQHFCIGK
+453 IFQHFCVGK

>member
-1 MYWTA
+1 MT
-6 SENVAELNDTIC
+6 EINDTIC

-33 SGPDAIRI
+33 SGPDAIRL
-41 TDSIFRSASGHP
+41 TDSIFRSTSGHP
-53 LASAAPYTLTFG
+53 LASASPYSLSYG
-65 QITDADGTVIDQV
+65 QITDSDGTVVDDV
-78 LVSVFRAPRSFTG
+78 LVSVFRAPHSFTG

-102 AYILQ
+102 QFILQ
-107 KVSQLLISKGCRQ
+107 RVSQLLIHAGCRQ
-120 AGPGEFTQR
+120 AEPGEYTQR

-166 FSRELRNLRDRL
+166 FSRELRNLRDQL

-192 EEDVEFADRTQLEQ
+192 EEDVEFADRSQLEQ
-206 LAAQIDQII
+206 LAGQIDQII

-272 TTTIGGVLFRF
+272 TTTIGGVMFRF

-288 IRQTTDTVES
+288 LRQTNDTVES
-298 MGIERSYQ
+298 MGIERSYR
-306 KARQASIILWMTD
+306 KAREASIILWMTD
-319 ASHPA
+319 AAHPTDA
-324 DTETEQTIKRLA
+324 ETEQTIRELS
-336 EGKHLII
+336 EGKHLIT

-349 DSATLRTPT
+349 NPSALHVPT
-358 DTEVWISAKYGYGM
+358 DAEVWISAKYGYGM
-372 EALGDLL
+372 EALNSLL

-409 CIQRVR
+409 CIRRVR
-415 QGLTDRISG
+415 QGLQDRISG

>member
-1 MYWTA
+1 M
-6 SENVAELNDTIC
+6 
-18 AVATRAGG
+18 
-26 ALGVVRV
+26 VRV

-41 TDSIFRSASGHP
+41 TDSIFKSASHHP
-53 LASAAPYTLTFG
+53 LASARPYTLSYG
-65 QITDADGTVIDQV
+65 QIIDKDGTPVDDV
-78 LVSVFRAPRSFTG
+78 LVSVFRAPHSFTG

-107 KVSQLLISKGCRQ
+107 RVCRLLIDAGCRQ
-120 AGPGEFTQR
+120 AEPGEYTQR

-144 ADLIASTSAASHR
+144 ADLIASTSAASPR

-166 FSRELRNLRDRL
+166 FSRELRALRDQL

-192 EEDVEFADRTQLEQ
+192 EEDVEFADRSQLEQ
-206 LAAQIDQII
+206 LATNIDELI
-215 TRLADSFSTGDA
+215 TRLADSFSTGNA

-298 MGIERSYQ
+298 MGIERSYR
-306 KARQASIILWMTD
+306 KAREASIILWMTD
-319 ASHPA
+319 EKHPS
-324 DTETEQTIKRLA
+324 DPETESKILELSA
-336 EGKHLII
+336 GKHLIRV
-343 IHNKCD
+343 HNKCD
-349 DSATLRTPT
+349 DAHSLPRPT
-358 DTEVWISAKYGYGM
+358 DTDVWISAKYGYG
-372 EALGDLL
+372 LQGLNDLL

-386 QISEQDVIVTNMRH
+386 EIGEQDVIVTNMRH
-400 YESLIKAQE
+400 YESLIQAQE
-409 CIQRVR
+409 CIRRVR

-424 DFLSQ
+424 EFLSQ

-442 GDITTDDILGN
+442 GDITTDEILGN
-453 IFQHFCIGK
+453 IFQHFCVGK

>member
-1 MYWTA
+1 
-6 SENVAELNDTIC
+6 VC
-18 AVATRAGG
+18 R
-26 ALGVVRV
+26 
-33 SGPDAIRI
+33 
-41 TDSIFRSASGHP
+41 
-53 LASAAPYTLTFG
+53 
-65 QITDADGTVIDQV
+65 
-78 LVSVFRAPRSFTG
+78 
-91 QDSTEISCHGS
+91 
-102 AYILQ
+102 
-107 KVSQLLISKGCRQ
+107 LLIDAGCRQ
-120 AGPGEFTQR
+120 AEPGEYTQR
-129 AFLNGKMDLSQAEAV
+129 AFMNGKMDLSQAEAV

-166 FSRELRNLRDRL
+166 FSRELRTLRDQL

-192 EEDVEFADRTQLEQ
+192 EEDVEFADRSQLEQ
-206 LAAQIDQII
+206 LAAQIDDII

-298 MGIERSYQ
+298 MGIERSYR
-306 KARQASIILWMTD
+306 KAREASIILWMTD
-319 ASHPA
+319 ESHPSDS
-324 DTETEQTIKRLA
+324 DTEKTIQELA
-336 EGKHLII
+336 QGKHLIRV
-343 IHNKCD
+343 HNKCD
-349 DSATLRTPT
+349 DAAALPVPT
-358 DTEVWISAKYGYGM
+358 DTEVWISAKYGYGLK
-372 EALGDLL
+372 ELGDLL

-386 QISEQDVIVTNMRH
+386 EISQQDVIVTNMRH

-409 CIQRVR
+409 CIRRVR
-415 QGLTDRISG
+415 QGLKDRISG

-442 GDITTDDILGN
+442 GDITTDEILGN

>member
-1 MYWTA
+1 MT
-6 SENVAELNDTIC
+6 ELNDTIC
-18 AVATRAGG
+18 AVATRSGG

-33 SGPDAIRI
+33 SGPDAIRL
-41 TDSIFRSASGHP
+41 TDSIFRSASHHP
-53 LASAAPYTLTFG
+53 LASAQPYSLCYG
-65 QITDADGTVIDQV
+65 QIVDAHGTAVDDV
-78 LVSVFRAPRSFTG
+78 LVSVFRAPHSFTG

-102 AYILQ
+102 SFILQ
-107 KVSQLLISKGCRQ
+107 KVCQLLIDAGCRQ
-120 AGPGEFTQR
+120 ANPGEYTQR
-129 AFLNGKMDLSQAEAV
+129 AFMNGKMDLSQAEAV

-166 FSRELRNLRDRL
+166 FSRELRSLRDQL

-192 EEDVEFADRTQLEQ
+192 EEDVEFADRSQLEQ
-206 LAAQIDQII
+206 LAEQIDRII

-298 MGIERSYQ
+298 MGIERSYR
-306 KARQASIILWMTD
+306 KAREASIILWMTD
-319 ASHPA
+319 EAHPS
-324 DTETEQTIKRLA
+324 DSETEHIISELA
-336 EGKHLII
+336 KDKHLIKV
-343 IHNKCD
+343 HNKYD
-349 DSATLRTPT
+349 DADTLPAPT
-358 DTEVWISAKYGYGM
+358 DTEVWISAKYGYG
-372 EALGDLL
+372 LQQLSDQL

-386 QISEQDVIVTNMRH
+386 EISQQDVIVTNMRH
-400 YESLIKAQE
+400 YESLIKAQD
-409 CIQRVR
+409 CIRRVR
-415 QGLTDRISG
+415 QGLADRISG

-429 DIRQCIHHLSTIT
+429 DIRQCIHYLSSIT

>member
-1 MYWTA
+1 M
-6 SENVAELNDTIC
+6 
-18 AVATRAGG
+18 
-26 ALGVVRV
+26 VRV
-33 SGPDAIRI
+33 SGPDAIRL
-41 TDSIFRSASGHP
+41 TDSIFRSASRHP
-53 LASAAPYTLTFG
+53 LASAQPYSLCYG
-65 QITDADGTVIDQV
+65 QIVDGTGAVIDDV
-78 LVSVFRAPRSFTG
+78 LVSVFRAPHSFTG

-107 KVSQLLISKGCRQ
+107 QVCRLLINAGCRQ
-120 AGPGEFTQR
+120 AEPGEYTQR
-129 AFLNGKMDLSQAEAV
+129 AFMAGKMDLSQAEAV
-144 ADLIASTSAASHR
+144 ADLIASASAASHR

-166 FSRELRNLRDRL
+166 FSRELRSLRDQL

-192 EEDVEFADRTQLEQ
+192 EEDVEFADRSQLEQ
-206 LAAQIDQII
+206 LAAQIEQVI

-227 IRNGVPVAIIGQ
+227 IRNGVPVTIIGQ

-272 TTTIGGVLFRF
+272 TTTIDGVLFRF

-298 MGIERSYQ
+298 MGIERSYR
-306 KARQASIILWMTD
+306 KAREASIILWMTD
-319 ASHPA
+319 EAHPA
-324 DTETEQTIKRLA
+324 DAETENKILELSA
-336 EGKHLII
+336 GKHLIRV
-343 IHNKCD
+343 HNKCD
-349 DSATLRTPT
+349 DASTLPQPT
-358 DTEVWISAKYGYGM
+358 DTDIWISAKYGYGLK
-372 EALGDLL
+372 ELGDLL

-400 YESLIKAQE
+400 YESLVNAQE
-409 CIQRVR
+409 CIRRVR

-429 DIRQCIHHLSTIT
+429 DIRQCIHHLSTIA
-442 GDITTDDILGN
+442 GDITTDDILSN
-453 IFQHFCIGK
+453 IFRHFCIGK

>member
-1 MYWTA
+1 M
-6 SENVAELNDTIC
+6 
-18 AVATRAGG
+18 
-26 ALGVVRV
+26 
-33 SGPDAIRI
+33 SGPDAIRL
-41 TDSIFRSASGHP
+41 TDSIFRSVSKHP
-53 LASAAPYTLTFG
+53 LASATPYTLCYG
-65 QITDADGTVIDQV
+65 QIVDGTGAVIDDV

-102 AYILQ
+102 SYILQ
-107 KVSQLLISKGCRQ
+107 QVCRLLIDAGCRQ
-120 AGPGEFTQR
+120 AEPGEYTQR
-129 AFLNGKMDLSQAEAV
+129 AFLAGKMDLSQAEAV

-166 FSRELRNLRDRL
+166 FSRELRSLRDQL

-192 EEDVEFADRTQLEQ
+192 EEDVEFADRSQLEQ
-206 LAAQIDQII
+206 LAAQIEQVI

-272 TTTIGGVLFRF
+272 TTTIGGLLFRF

-298 MGIERSYQ
+298 MGIERSYR
-306 KARQASIILWMTD
+306 KAREASIILWMTD
-319 ASHPA
+319 EAHPA
-324 DTETEQTIKRLA
+324 DAETEKTILELA
-336 EGKHLII
+336 HGKHLIRV
-343 IHNKCD
+343 HNKCD
-349 DSATLRTPT
+349 DASALPQPT
-358 DTEVWISAKYGYGM
+358 DTDVWISAKYGHG
-372 EALGDLL
+372 LQQLNDFL

-386 QISEQDVIVTNMRH
+386 EISEQDVIVTNMRH
-400 YESLIKAQE
+400 YESLINAQE
-409 CIQRVR
+409 CIRRVR
-415 QGLTDRISG
+415 QGLKDRISG

-429 DIRQCIHHLSTIT
+429 DIRQCIHHLSQIT

-453 IFQHFCIGK
+453 IFSHFCVGK

>member
-1 MYWTA
+1 MTV
-6 SENVAELNDTIC
+6 SEQVTLNDDTIC
-18 AVATRAGG
+18 AVATRPGG
-26 ALGVVRV
+26 ALGIVRV
-33 SGPDAIRI
+33 SGPDAIRL
-41 TDSIFRSASGHP
+41 TDSIFKSASGHP
-53 LASAAPYTLTFG
+53 LASAAPYTLCYG
-65 QITDADGTVIDQV
+65 QIVDTDGTTVDDV
-78 LVSVFRAPRSFTG
+78 LISVFRAPHSFTG

-107 KVSQLLISKGCRQ
+107 KVSQLLIGKGCRQ
-120 AGPGEFTQR
+120 ANPGEYTQR

-166 FSRELRNLRDRL
+166 FSRELRNLRDQL

-192 EEDVEFADRTQLEQ
+192 EEDVEFADRSQLEQ
-206 LAAQIDQII
+206 LALQIDQVIG
-215 TRLADSFSTGDA
+215 RLADSFSTGDA

-298 MGIERSYQ
+298 MGIERSYR
-306 KARQASIILWMTD
+306 KAREASIILWMTD
-319 ASHPA
+319 DAHPS
-324 DTETEQTIKRLA
+324 DPETEQTITELSQ
-336 EGKHLII
+336 GKHLIRVY
-343 IHNKCD
+343 NKID
-349 DSATLRTPT
+349 DPAALPTPT
-358 DTEVWISAKYGYGM
+358 DCEVWISAKYGYGM
-372 EALGDLL
+372 EALNSLL

-386 QISEQDVIVTNMRH
+386 QISEQDVIVTNLRH
-400 YESLIKAQE
+400 YESLVKAQE
-409 CIQRVR
+409 CIKRVR
-415 QGLTDRISG
+415 QGLQDRISG